1 LNEERQIEIW
11 RRILMKD
18 INRLV
23 NQFRDALDI
32 DKDVEKFDKVGE
44 IYLYADIVIR
54 RYCI

>member
-1 LNEERQIEIW
+1 
-11 RRILMKD
+11 MKD
-18 INRLV
+18 INLLV

-44 IYLYADIVIR
+44 IYLYANIVIR

>member
-1 LNEERQIEIW
+1 
-11 RRILMKD
+11 MKD

-32 DKDVEKFDKVGE
+32 DKDVGKFDKVGGS
-44 IYLYADIVIR
+44 YLYANIVIR